1 MKRIALFTVIALL
14 ICMMGACDRPEYRRL
29 QRAEAVMESAP
40 DSALAILDSID
51 TASLTRASERALY
64 ALLLTQGRIKT
75 YEVLTDDSLI
85 STAVRYYED
94 HGPDS
99 NLMKSLFYQAE
110 ILFSRGE
117 LNKSLENQLNS
128 LELAKDLNANYWI
141 AKSSEAVADLFNHA
155 YSDAQAVKYS
165 KDAVKYY
172 GLAGR
177 IRNHRFALS
186 DMATYY
192 GNIGNFDLCFRIFD
206 SISQIASKEDP
217 ALFSYVLTQEYTFC
231 FHTRNYSKADSIFR
245 ILKNLD
251 HDFESNFNV
260 RISRFI
266 LGIERDSDYV
276 ESDILWYSRTDSF
289 DMEKKGLSYML
300 LSAYYEKNNDLIKS
314 KRYSDSIHI
323 IEKNICDSLI
333 KESLVSYQR
342 DLYGK
347 KADEELQ
354 RTKQQKKN
362 FIVACTLFL
371 IVSFIIIVFY
381 KYRLKIKN
389 LEIDSRIK
397 DILLLSEEKRQLFNR
412 NIVLQNTLN
421 SNQHSIEILNR
432 QNAIQQQ
439 QLSGFDNI
447 IRMENEKSEELRH
460 SIERL
465 YKTKWNTLNILC
477 NKYFEQSHSEKS
489 RLKIVEALENEVNK
503 MNSDESMLLMEDE
516 VNKYMDNIISKLKTQ
531 LPKLKQDNIRLL
543 TLIYAGFTTKTICI
557 LLKISQNYFY
567 LKKHRLI
574 RRIQESDAP
583 DKELFIEKML

>member
-1 MKRIALFTVIALL
+1 MRKPVIVIFILL
-14 ICMMGACDRPEYRRL
+14 LLEAVSGCTSPVRRQL
-29 QRAEAVMESAP
+29 DRAEAVMESAL

-51 TASLTRASERALY
+51 TASLTRASDRALY

-85 STAVRYYED
+85 STAVSYYED

-99 NLMKSLFYQAE
+99 NLMKSLFYQGE

-141 AKSSEAVADLFNHA
+141 AKSSESVADLFNHA

-192 GNIGNFDLCFRIFD
+192 GNIGNFDLCFGNFD

-217 ALFSYVLTQEYTFC
+217 ALLSYALTKEYTFC

-245 ILKNLD
+245 ILKNMD
-251 HDFESNFNV
+251 PEFEKRFNV

-266 LGIERDSDYV
+266 LGIERDSDYN
-276 ESDILWYSRTDSF
+276 ESDILWYSHTDSF
-289 DMEKKGLSYML
+289 DMEKKGLSYIL

-333 KESLVSYQR
+333 KESLVAYQR
-342 DLYGK
+342 DIYGK
-347 KADEELQ
+347 KAAEELQ
-354 RTKQQKKN
+354 RIKQQKKN
-362 FIVACTLFL
+362 FIIACILFL
-371 IVSFIIIVFY
+371 IVSFIIIIFY

-412 NIVLQNTLN
+412 NITLQKTLD
-421 SNQHSIEILNR
+421 SNQQDIETLNR
-432 QNAIQQQ
+432 QNVIQQQ
-439 QLSGFDNI
+439 QLSGFDNR

-460 SIERL
+460 SIESL